1 MLNEP
6 VICFPLTSSPLRF
19 PSFPIVSERTKSF
32 SPRLSFD
39 RLGIKRT
46 LKRTEEK

>member
-19 PSFPIVSERTKSF
+19 QSSLNGPNLFP
-32 SPRLSFD
+32 PRLSFD